1 MATESKPSSK
11 PSRVVA
17 VAIDNSEYAEKAFD
31 CEYSFIYSLSI
42 FHWKT
47 IQIFF
52 FILMQLIAVIIMHT
66 ISMWLQNDLKNKFQ
80 GLRRDIEKK
89 NLETFFQFE
98 NETLKTVAVQYADSH
113 VL

>member
-52 FILMQLIAVIIMHT
+52 SHFDATNCCNYNAHNFNVIT
-66 ISMWLQNDLKNKFQ
+66 NDLKNEFQ
-80 GLRRDIEKK
+80 GLRRDIER
-89 NLETFFQFE
+89 F
-98 NETLKTVAVQYADSH
+98 
-113 VL
+113 

>member
-47 IQIFF
+47 IQNFF
-52 FILMQLIAVIIMHT
+52 SHFDATKCRNYNAHSFNVIT
-66 ISMWLQNDLKNKFQ
+66 KWLEKQIS
-80 GLRRDIEKK
+80 RIETRHWKI
-89 NLETFFQFE
+89 LETFFQFE
-98 NETLKTVAVQYADSH
+98 NETLKTVAVLYADSH

>member
-47 IQIFF
+47 IQFF
-52 FILMQLIAVIIMHT
+52 FLHFDATNRRNYNAHNFNVIT
-66 ISMWLQNDLKNKFQ
+66 
-80 GLRRDIEKK
+80 E
-89 NLETFFQFE
+89 
-98 NETLKTVAVQYADSH
+98 
-113 VL
+113 

>member
-47 IQIFF
+47 IQNFF
-52 FILMQLIAVIIMHT
+52 SLILMQLIAVIIMHT
-66 ISMWLQNDLKNKFQ
+66 ISMWSQNDLKNKFQ
-80 GLRRDIEKK
+80 GLRRDIER
-89 NLETFFQFE
+89 F
-98 NETLKTVAVQYADSH
+98 
-113 VL
+113 

>member
-47 IQIFF
+47 IQNFF
-52 FILMQLIAVIIMHT
+52 SHFDATKCRNYNAHNFNVIT
-66 ISMWLQNDLKNKFQ
+66 KWLKKQISRVETRHWK
-80 GLRRDIEKK
+80 I
-89 NLETFFQFE
+89 LETFFQFE

>member
-47 IQIFF
+47 IQFF
-52 FILMQLIAVIIMHT
+52 FLHFDATNRRNYNAHNFNVIT
-66 ISMWLQNDLKNKFQ
+66 KWFEKQIS
-80 GLRRDIEKK
+80 RIETRHWKI
-89 NLETFFQFE
+89 LETFFQFE

>member
-1 MATESKPSSK
+1 
-11 PSRVVA
+11 
-17 VAIDNSEYAEKAFD
+17 
-31 CEYSFIYSLSI
+31 
-42 FHWKT
+42 
-47 IQIFF
+47 
-52 FILMQLIAVIIMHT
+52 
-66 ISMWLQNDLKNKFQ
+66 MWLQNDLKNKFQ

>member
-52 FILMQLIAVIIMHT
+52 SHFDTTNCCNYNAHNFNVIT
-66 ISMWLQNDLKNKFQ
+66 EWLEKQIS
-80 GLRRDIEKK
+80 RIETRHWKI
-89 NLETFFQFE
+89 LETFFQFE
-98 NETLKTVAVQYADSH
+98 NETLKTVAAQYADSH

>member
-47 IQIFF
+47 IFF
-52 FILMQLIAVIIMHT
+52 LILMQLIAVIIMHT
-66 ISMWLQNDLKNKFQ
+66 ISMWSQNDLKNKFQ
-80 GLRRDIEKK
+80 GLRRDIEKRK
-89 NLETFFQFE
+89 ILETFFQFE
-98 NETLKTVAVQYADSH
+98 NETLKTVAAQYADSH

>member
-47 IQIFF
+47 IQFF
-52 FILMQLIAVIIMHT
+52 FHFDATNRRNYNAHNFNVIT
-66 ISMWLQNDLKNKFQ
+66 KWLEKQISRVETRHWK
-80 GLRRDIEKK
+80 I
-89 NLETFFQFE
+89 LETIFQFE

>member
-47 IQIFF
+47 IQNHFDATNRRNYNAHNF
-52 FILMQLIAVIIMHT
+52 NVIT
-66 ISMWLQNDLKNKFQ
+66 KWLEKQIS
-80 GLRRDIEKK
+80 RIETRHWKI
-89 NLETFFQFE
+89 LETFFQFE
-98 NETLKTVAVQYADSH
+98 NETLETVAVQYADSH